1 VEAGAFAADDD
12 ADGLVGEL
20 QGEQAGVGGAVE
32 ADAPDAG
39 VSEAFDGSGE
49 VGDLGDREVFEG
61 AGGGLHGDRGQG
73 GAAVTGEDQAV
84 AAGGFGAAGEGA
96 EVVGVFDAV
105 EGEEEGGL
113 AAGQGEGE
121 ELGQI
126 DGLDGG
132 HDGQH
137 ALVGAAAGLGLDERA
152 GDGLDLDAAALGQV
166 QQVAEGGPAGA
177 GGEQDPVHGAAGAE
191 GLDDRAA
198 ALDQG
203 PAGAGA
209 DGLAGGVELVAAAGL
224 LGPAGDGGG
233 AALLGRGLGAADL
246 SPTGTLV
253 AGALA
258 AAVILPAG
266 AAARGAAA

>member
-1 VEAGAFAADDD
+1 VA
-12 ADGLVGEL
+12 
-20 QGEQAGVGGAVE
+20 
-32 ADAPDAG
+32 
-39 VSEAFDGSGE
+39 
-49 VGDLGDREVFEG
+49 
-61 AGGGLHGDRGQG
+61 
-73 GAAVTGEDQAV
+73 GEDEAV
-84 AAGGFGAAGEGA
+84 ATGGFGAAGEGA

-113 AAGQGEGE
+113 AAGQGDGQ
-121 ELGQI
+121 ELSQV

-132 HDGQH
+132 HDGQD
-137 ALVGAAAGLGLDERA
+137 ALVGAAAGLGLDEGA
-152 GDGLDLDAAALGQV
+152 GDGLDLDTAALGQV
-166 QQVAEGGPAGA
+166 EEVAEGGPAGA
-177 GGEQDPVHGAAGAE
+177 GGEQDPVNGAAGAE

-203 PAGAGA
+203 PARAGA

-224 LGPAGDGGG
+224 LGPAGAGGG

-246 SPTGTLV
+246 SPTGSLAAPGVLAAARTLV